1 MKIWNQK
8 ASDMKYSKY
17 LLGMGTLVTVLLFTA
32 GCGQMTPQS
41 HSSDLEKAKIV
52 SLNGTITEI
61 LVELGL
67 EDQIVGVDVSSTYPV
82 SMLEKPKVSNN
93 RSVSAEGVLALG
105 PTLIIGTAADL
116 KEETLEQLNQ
126 TGVKTLV
133 FDYEFGVEGSKSL
146 IRAVADSLHLSL
158 KADSILQALD
168 TELQHVG
175 GFQHAADKPRV
186 LFIYAR
192 GAGSMMVGGKDTQVD
207 EMIRLAGGVNVASDI
222 TAYKPLTAEAL
233 VAYNPQI
240 ILLFDSGMSSLGNM
254 EGILELPGVRD
265 TDAGRN
271 RKIVHMDGQLLT
283 GFSPRV
289 AQAILELNQK
299 ITE

>member
-1 MKIWNQK
+1 MRNPEYRWIPGIL
-8 ASDMKYSKY
+8 A
-17 LLGMGTLVTVLLFTA
+17 LVLLFGAACSNRPATESA
-32 GCGQMTPQS
+32 TE
-41 HSSDLEKAKIV
+41 HLKDAKIV

-67 EDQIVGVDVSSTYPV
+67 EDQIVGVDVSSTYPA
-82 SMLEKPKVSNN
+82 SIMEKPRVSNN

-133 FDYEFGVEGSKSL
+133 FEYEYSIEGSKNL

-175 GFQHAADKPRV
+175 DFQHATDKPGV

-233 VAYNPQI
+233 VAYNPAV
-240 ILLFDSGMSSLGNM
+240 ILLFDSGLSSLGGA

-289 AQAILELNQK
+289 AQAILELHQK

>member
-1 MKIWNQK
+1 
-8 ASDMKYSKY
+8 MKYTKY
-17 LLGMGTLVTVLLFTA
+17 LLGMGTLVAVLLFTV
-32 GCGQMTPQS
+32 GCGQPGSQS
-41 HSSDLEKAKIV
+41 HSPDLDKAKIV

-67 EDQIVGVDVSSTYPV
+67 EDQIVGVDVSSTYPA
-82 SMLEKPKVSNN
+82 SILEKPKVSNS
-93 RSVSAEGVLALG
+93 RSVSAEGVLALE

-116 KEETLEQLNQ
+116 KEETLVQLHQ

-133 FDYEFGVEGSKSL
+133 FDYEFSVEGSKSL
-146 IRAVADSLHLSL
+146 IRAVADSLHLNL
-158 KADSILQALD
+158 KADSILQDLD
-168 TELQHVG
+168 TELQSVG
-175 GFQHAADKPRV
+175 DFQHAADKPKV

-192 GAGSMMVGGKDTQVD
+192 GAGSMMVGGKGTQVD

-233 VAYNPQI
+233 VAYNPEV
-240 ILLFDSGMSSLGNM
+240 ILLFDSGMSSLGGA
-254 EGILELPGVRD
+254 EGILNLPGVRD

-271 RKIVHMDGQLLT
+271 RNIVHMDGQLLT

-289 AQAILELNQK
+289 AQAILELHQK

>member
-1 MKIWNQK
+1 MRKTERRWVAGIF
-8 ASDMKYSKY
+8 AFM
-17 LLGMGTLVTVLLFTA
+17 LLFGAACSNQT
-32 GCGQMTPQS
+32 QTE
-41 HSSDLEKAKIV
+41 SDNAYWKDAKIV

-67 EDQIVGVDVSSTYPV
+67 EDQLVGVDVSSTYPA
-82 SMLEKPKVSNN
+82 SIREKPRVSNN
-93 RSVSAEGVLALG
+93 RSVSAEGVLTLG
-105 PTLIIGTAADL
+105 PTLIIGTQADL
-116 KEETLEQLNQ
+116 TGETLDQLHQ

-133 FDYEFGVEGSKSL
+133 FEYEYSIEGSKKL
-146 IRAVADSLHLSL
+146 IRSIADSLQLSA
-158 KADSILQALD
+158 KGDSILRKLD
-168 TELQHVG
+168 VELQEVG
-175 GFQHAADKPRV
+175 DFHQAVDKPRV

-207 EMIRLAGGVNVASDI
+207 EMIQLAGGVNVASDI

-233 VAYNPQI
+233 VAYNPQV
-240 ILLFDSGMSSLGNM
+240 ILLFDSGLSSLGNM

-271 RKIVHMDGQLLT
+271 RKIIHMDGQLLS

-289 AQAILELNQK
+289 AQAILELHQK